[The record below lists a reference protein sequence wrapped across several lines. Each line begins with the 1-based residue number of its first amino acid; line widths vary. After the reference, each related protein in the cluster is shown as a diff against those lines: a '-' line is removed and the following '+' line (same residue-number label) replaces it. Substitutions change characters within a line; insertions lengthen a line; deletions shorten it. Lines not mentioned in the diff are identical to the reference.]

1 MAYRWTPDLPRELRD
16 AAQRE
21 LEPGENLLWTGRPD
35 AGRMARQATLI
46 WFVGVPWTV
55 SSLWMWSTSGFGKA
69 TDQPGPGLFF
79 RLFDLP
85 FVLIGFGMLSA
96 PYWAYRKGLN
106 TVYAVTNKRVFILT
120 AGKRWHVESYVPT
133 SGSDFERTETANG
146 SGDLIFLRR
155 SRLDSDGDRVTNKV
169 GFYGIPEVRRVER
182 LLRDNFLTGTGV
194 PREQGAVSL
203 DR

>member
-1 MAYRWTPDLPRELRD
+1 
-16 AAQRE
+16 
-21 LEPGENLLWTGRPD
+21 
-35 AGRMARQATLI
+35 MARQASAIL
-46 WFVGVPWTV
+46 FFGVPWTAFA
-55 SSLWMWSTSGFGKA
+55 LFWMWGASGFGRA
-69 TDQPGPGLFF
+69 IQRPGPFLFF
-79 RLFDLP
+79 PLFGLP

-133 SGSDFERTETANG
+133 RGSDFERTETANG

-182 LLRDNFLTGTGV
+182 LLRDNFLIDTGAS
-194 PREQGAVSL
+194 REQRPVYL